1 MIHNFSY
8 RLLLLSNRL
17 LQPFIKIK
25 DVDIVMIVEV
35 HIAAGQDLIQDLA
48 LDHGRVP
55 DLIRDQY
62 PDQFLAQAQD
72 L

>member
-1 MIHNFSY
+1 
-8 RLLLLSNRL
+8 
-17 LQPFIKIK
+17 
-25 DVDIVMIVEV
+25 MIVEV
-35 HIAAGQDLIQDLA
+35 HIVAGQDLFQDPA

-62 PDQFLAQAQD
+62 QDQFLAQVQD